1 MGSRQAKRA
10 ALWDVDGT
18 LIDSREYHWL
28 SWQGALAAEDFAV
41 TREQFESS
49 FGRRNDEILRDYF
62 PAYAAADIVRVGEA
76 KEIVYRELIRE
87 RGIELL
93 PGVRRWLDRLKD
105 EGWLQAVASS
115 APRLNLEVIITA
127 LGLEEYFSAVASA
140 EDVTEGKPDPQV
152 FLAAAAKLGVGPRA
166 CVVVE
171 DAPAGTEAARRAGM
185 RAIGV
190 LSSQE
195 ELRADLVV
203 RTLEELPD
211 DAFDQLLTASY
222 TGQNHPR

>member
-1 MGSRQAKRA
+1 MRTEQTKRA

-28 SWQGALAAEDFAV
+28 SWQGALAREGFDV
-41 TREQFESS
+41 TPEQFAAS
-49 FGRRNDEILRDYF
+49 FGRRNDEILRGFF
-62 PAYAAADIVRVGEA
+62 PSYSSEEITRVGES
-76 KEIVYRELIRE
+76 KEVAYRRLVRE
-87 RGIELL
+87 KGIDLL
-93 PGVRRWLDRLKD
+93 PGVRRWLDRLR
-105 EGWLQAVASS
+105 EGGWLQAVASS
-115 APRLNLEVIITA
+115 APRANLEVIVEA
-127 LGLEEYFSAVASA
+127 LGLDGYFAAVASA

-152 FLAAAAKLGVGPRA
+152 FLVAAAKLGVEPGS

-185 RAIGV
+185 RSIGV
-190 LSSQE
+190 LSSHG
-195 ELRADLVV
+195 ELEADIVV

-211 DAFDQLLTASY
+211 TAFDDLLSN

>member
-1 MGSRQAKRA
+1 MSTHTEPRA

-28 SWQGALAAEDFAV
+28 SWQEALAAEDFRV
-41 TREQFESS
+41 TRRQFEQT
-49 FGRRNDEILRDYF
+49 FGRRNDEILREYF
-62 PAYAAADIVRVGEA
+62 PSYSAEEVARVGDA
-76 KEIVYRELIRE
+76 KEVAYRALVRE

-93 PGVRRWLDRLKD
+93 PGVGRWLDRLKE

-115 APRLNLEVIITA
+115 APRENLDAIIAA
-127 LGLEEYFSAVASA
+127 LGLEKYFAAVASA

-152 FLAAAAKLGVGPRA
+152 FLAAAAKLGVSPAA

-185 RAIGV
+185 RCVGV
-190 LSSQE
+190 LSSHG
-195 ELRADLVV
+195 ELQADIVV

-211 DAFDQLLTASY
+211 NAFDDLLKEAEAT
-222 TGQNHPR
+222 R